1 MAVEAQALWVE
12 GPGRVALRDES
23 VAVGAGEVGVR
34 MLWSGVSRGTER
46 LVLDGRVPE
55 SENVR
60 MRAPFQA
67 GDFPHPVKYGYCA
80 VGRVEVGPPELL
92 GRAVFALHPHQTF
105 FALPAS
111 AVTPLPDAL
120 PPRRA
125 TLAANMETALNATWD
140 SGAAPGDRIL
150 IVGAGPLGLLLA
162 AILSRIPG
170 ADVFICDFV
179 AQRRK
184 VAGALGTKFCA
195 PQDAP
200 TGCDLAFHVS
210 ATSAGLAT
218 ALGALGR
225 EGAVVE
231 TSWHGAGETPVP
243 LGGAFHSQRLRIIS
257 SQVGSIP
264 PARAPRWDFRRRLGV
279 ALDLLCDDRLDAL
292 IDAEVA
298 FADLP
303 ARYGDLV
310 RGPGLAPVVRYAP
323 LGADGARA

>member
-12 GPGRVALRDES
+12 GPGRVALRTER
-23 VAVGAGEVGVR
+23 VTVGAGEVGVR

-46 LVLDGRVPE
+46 LVLEGRVPD
-55 SENVR
+55 SERER
-60 MRAPFQA
+60 MRAPFQT
-67 GDFPHPVKYGYCA
+67 GDFPAPVKYGYCA
-80 VGRVEVGPPELL
+80 VGRVEEGPAELV

-105 FALPAS
+105 FALPAP
-111 AVTPLPDAL
+111 AVLPLPDGL

-125 TLAANMETALNATWD
+125 ALAANMETALNAAWD
-140 SGAAPGDRIL
+140 GGAAPGDRIV

-162 AILSRIPG
+162 AILSRLPG
-170 ADVFICDFV
+170 ADVFICDIL

-184 VAGALGTKFCA
+184 VAALLGAKFCA

-200 TGCDLAFHVS
+200 ADCDLAFHVS
-210 ATSAGLAT
+210 ATPAGLAT

-225 EGAVVE
+225 EGTLVE
-231 TSWHGAGETPVP
+231 MSWHGVGETPLP
-243 LGGAFHSQRLRIIS
+243 LGGAFHSKRLRIVS
-257 SQVGSIP
+257 SQVGNLP

-279 ALDLLCDDRLDAL
+279 ALELLRDDRLDAL

-310 RGPGLAPVVRYAP
+310 RGPGLAPVVRYDP
-323 LGADGARA
+323 LG